1 MARNRGILK
10 DLKAASCRDM
20 LSVLKAVDPEL
31 LKATIAGEKFQQLF
45 FPNCQ
50 DDAIAGYLQGVLKG

>member
-1 MARNRGILK
+1 
-10 DLKAASCRDM
+10 
-20 LSVLKAVDPEL
+20 VDQDL

-50 DDAIAGYLQGVLKG
+50 DDAIAKHLQGVLSASA